1 MRIHLV
7 DAGGTIT
14 SVVGAGGALA
24 GAGDADGRGAGEALR
39 ALLPAGA
46 PPFSVE
52 KVYAGL
58 SEAMGFADFARVA
71 EAIGRACR
79 DPEVTGVVVAHG
91 TDTMEE
97 AAYYADLLHD
107 RSKPVVFTGAQRAA
121 HAPDFDGTANL
132 GDALA
137 LAGFAQARDHGVLIA
152 FGGLI
157 LPAAQATKVHLAQT
171 QGFAARDGNA
181 GRIEGGAITLP
192 RPGVCPGA
200 RGGPL
205 ARGPLGERVALITL
219 SAGMSGKL
227 IDAAVAAGYEGI
239 VLAGLGSGNAPD
251 AVVEAVG
258 RALGAGVA
266 VALGTRCLAG
276 SVDGVYS
283 SGHALVA
290 AGALPLRELPAPQA
304 RILLA
309 AGLENGITPL
319 SALFV
324 RAGGGAVS

>member
-1 MRIHLV
+1 
-7 DAGGTIT
+7 
-14 SVVGAGGALA
+14 
-24 GAGDADGRGAGEALR
+24 LR

-79 DPEVTGVVVAHG
+79 DPEVAGVVVAHG

-181 GRIEGGAITLP
+181 GRIEGGDHLAP
-192 RPGVCPGA
+192 A
-200 RGGPL
+200 RCVSRRAWGPL

-290 AGALPLRELPAPQA
+290 AGALPLRELPAPRPA
-304 RILLA
+304 SCWLRVWRTGSRRFRRCSRRRE
-309 AGLENGITPL
+309 AGPYR
-319 SALFV
+319 SAGRPVV
-324 RAGGGAVS
+324 R

>member
-1 MRIHLV
+1 
-7 DAGGTIT
+7 
-14 SVVGAGGALA
+14 
-24 GAGDADGRGAGEALR
+24 LR

-79 DPEVTGVVVAHG
+79 DPEVAGVVVAHG

-181 GRIEGGAITLP
+181 GRIEGGDHLAP
-192 RPGVCPGA
+192 A
-200 RGGPL
+200 RCVSRRAWGPL

-290 AGALPLRELPAPQA
+290 AGALPLRELPAPGPHPA
-304 RILLA
+304 GCGSGERDHA
-309 AGLENGITPL
+309 AFG
-319 SALFV
+319 AV
-324 RAGGGAVS
+324 CAGGRRGRIVAREDL

>member
-24 GAGDADGRGAGEALR
+24 GAGDADGNGAGEALR

-58 SEAMGFADFARVA
+58 SEAMGFADFASVA

-79 DPEVTGVVVAHG
+79 DPEVAGVVVAHG

-181 GRIEGGAITLP
+181 GRIEGRAITLP
-192 RPGVCPGA
+192 RPGA
-200 RGGPL
+200 RVGPL

-227 IDAAVAAGYEGI
+227 VDAAVAAGYEGI

-258 RALGAGVA
+258 RALGAGVV

-276 SVDGVYS
+276 TVDGVYS

-290 AGALPLRELPAPQA
+290 SGALPLGELPAPQA

-309 AGLENGITPL
+309 AGLENGIASL
-319 SALFV
+319 SALFAQ
-324 RAGGGAVS
+324 AGGGAVS